1 MNTSLPIHF
10 IKTDE
15 KEHYNIN
22 KLAPKWPFIL
32 IIIGRSGSGKTN
44 TVVNLLKYLFFDTFY
59 LYAKDL
65 DEPYYQLLQN
75 VFDDEK
81 IRPKEPHED
90 PQSVSERD
98 YGSADRRPII
108 ESYFSSDIED
118 IVDVDELDRY
128 KQNLIVVD
136 DFVTEKDQKKLIDLA
151 IRGRKM
157 NASMIYI
164 TQDWYRV
171 PKSIRLQCNYLSIFP
186 SCDGNDISLIFR
198 EKGLD
203 KKLRKYY
210 ENNIKNFD
218 CLTIDFKTPEMK
230 YRKNFTPINDWQSV
244 PERDYGSAG
253 RSEVKDDDF

>member
-10 IKTDE
+10 IKADE

-22 KLAPKWPFIL
+22 KLAPKWSFIL
-32 IIIGRSGSGKTN
+32 IIIGGSGSGKTN
-44 TVVNLLKYLFFDTFY
+44 IVVNLLKYLFFDTFY

-65 DEPYYQLLQN
+65 EEPYYQLLQN

-90 PQSVSERD
+90 QK
-98 YGSADRRPII
+98 PII

-186 SCDGNDISLIFR
+186 SSDGNDISLIFR

-230 YRKNFTPINDWQSV
+230 YRKNFTPIN
-244 PERDYGSAG
+244 P
-253 RSEVKDDDF
+253 

>member
-10 IKTDE
+10 IKSDE

-65 DEPYYQLLQN
+65 EEPYYQLLQN
-75 VFDDEK
+75 VFDDET
-81 IRPKEPHED
+81 I
-90 PQSVSERD
+90 QN
-98 YGSADRRPII
+98 II
-108 ESYFSSDIED
+108 ESDFSSDIED
-118 IVDVDELDRY
+118 IVNVDELDRD
-128 KQNLIVVD
+128 KQNLIIVD

-203 KKLRKYY
+203 KKIKEYY
-210 ENNIKNFD
+210 ENNINNFD

-230 YRKNFTPINDWQSV
+230 YRKNFTPIND
-244 PERDYGSAG
+244 
-253 RSEVKDDDF
+253 

>member
-1 MNTSLPIHF
+1 MNTSLPIYF
-10 IKTDE
+10 IKADE

-22 KLAPKWPFIL
+22 ELAPKWPFIL

-65 DEPYYQLLQN
+65 EEPYYQLLQN

-81 IRPKEPHED
+81 IRGRSPLMEQSEIRPED
-90 PQSVSERD
+90 
-98 YGSADRRPII
+98 PII

-118 IVDVDELDRY
+118 IVDVDELDRD
-128 KQNLIVVD
+128 KQNLI
-136 DFVTEKDQKKLIDLA
+136 VTEKDQKKLIDLV

-157 NASMIYI
+157 NASIYI

-210 ENNIKNFD
+210 ENNIKKFD

-230 YRKNFTPINDWQSV
+230 YRKNFTPINDWQSQS
-244 PERDYGSAG
+244 D
-253 RSEVKDDDF
+253 VKDDDI

>member
-1 MNTSLPIHF
+1 MTGKANQESKTMNTSLPIHF
-10 IKTDE
+10 IKADE

-65 DEPYYQLLQN
+65 EEPYYQLLQN

-81 IRPKEPHED
+81 IRPKEPHEK
-90 PQSVSERD
+90 
-98 YGSADRRPII
+98 PII
-108 ESYFSSDIED
+108 ESYFSSAIED
-118 IVDVDELDRY
+118 IVDVDELDRD

-151 IRGRKM
+151 ISGRKM

-198 EKGLD
+198 EKGLH
-203 KKLRKYY
+203 KKLRKYN
-210 ENNIKNFD
+210 ENNIKNYE
-218 CLTIDFKTPEMK
+218 CLTIYFKTHEMK
-230 YRKNFTPINDWQSV
+230 YRKNFTPINDWQSA

-253 RSEVKDDDF
+253 QSEVKDDDI

>member
-1 MNTSLPIHF
+1 MNTSLPIQF
-10 IKTDE
+10 IKADE

-65 DEPYYQLLQN
+65 EEPYYQLLQN

-90 PQSVSERD
+90 QK
-98 YGSADRRPII
+98 PII

-118 IVDVDELDRY
+118 KVDVDELDRY

-230 YRKNFTPINDWQSV
+230 YRKNFTPINDWQGV
-244 PERDYGSAG
+244 PERDYGSASQL
-253 RSEVKDDDF
+253 RSKAEVDDI

>member
-1 MNTSLPIHF
+1 MCLMM
-10 IKTDE
+10 K
-15 KEHYNIN
+15 
-22 KLAPKWPFIL
+22 
-32 IIIGRSGSGKTN
+32 
-44 TVVNLLKYLFFDTFY
+44 
-59 LYAKDL
+59 
-65 DEPYYQLLQN
+65 
-75 VFDDEK
+75 K
-81 IRPKEPHED
+81 IRPEE
-90 PQSVSERD
+90 
-98 YGSADRRPII
+98 PII

-128 KQNLIVVD
+128 KENLIVVD
-136 DFVTEKDQKKLIDLA
+136 DFVTEKDKQKLIDLA

-198 EKGLD
+198 EKGLH

-210 ENNIKNFD
+210 ENNIKNFE

-230 YRKNFTPINDWQSV
+230 YRKNFTPINDWQV
-244 PERDYGSAG
+244 
-253 RSEVKDDDF
+253 VKDDDI

>member
-10 IKTDE
+10 IKADE
-15 KEHYNIN
+15 KVHYNIN
-22 KLAPKWPFIL
+22 ELAPKWPFIL

-65 DEPYYQLLQN
+65 EEPYYQLLQN
-75 VFDDEK
+75 VFNDEK
-81 IRPKEPHED
+81 I
-90 PQSVSERD
+90 S
-98 YGSADRRPII
+98 II

-128 KQNLIVVD
+128 KENLIVVD

-210 ENNIKNFD
+210 EKNIKNFE

-230 YRKNFTPINDWQSV
+230 YRKNFTPINDWQSQ
-244 PERDYGSAG
+244 
-253 RSEVKDDDF
+253 SEVKDDDI

>member
-1 MNTSLPIHF
+1 MTGKASPVSETTVNTSLPIHF
-10 IKTDE
+10 IKVDE

-32 IIIGRSGSGKTN
+32 IIIGRNGSGKTN
-44 TVVNLLKYLFFDTFY
+44 TVVNLLKNLFFDTFY

-65 DEPYYQLLQN
+65 EEPYYQLLQN

-81 IRPKEPHED
+81 IRSKEPHE
-90 PQSVSERD
+90 
-98 YGSADRRPII
+98 
-108 ESYFSSDIED
+108 
-118 IVDVDELDRY
+118 
-128 KQNLIVVD
+128 QNLIVVD

-210 ENNIKNFD
+210 EDNIKHFD

-230 YRKNFTPINDWQSV
+230 YRKNFTPINDWQCV
-244 PERDYGSAG
+244 PERNYGSAG
-253 RSEVKDDDF
+253 QLRSKAEDDDI

>member
-10 IKTDE
+10 IKAEE

-44 TVVNLLKYLFFDTFY
+44 TVVNLLKYLFFDIFY

-65 DEPYYQLLQN
+65 EEPYYQLLQN

-81 IRPKEPHED
+81 IRGRSPLMEQSEIRPED
-90 PQSVSERD
+90 
-98 YGSADRRPII
+98 PII

-118 IVDVDELDRY
+118 IVDVDELNRY

-186 SCDGNDISLIFR
+186 SCDGNDINLIFR

-203 KKLRKYY
+203 KKLREYY

-230 YRKNFTPINDWQSV
+230 YRKNFTPINDWQSA

-253 RSEVKDDDF
+253 QSEVKDDDI

>member
-1 MNTSLPIHF
+1 MNTSLPIYF
-10 IKTDE
+10 IKADE
-15 KEHYNIN
+15 KEHHNIN

-65 DEPYYQLLQN
+65 EEPYYQLLQN

-81 IRPKEPHED
+81 IRPEE
-90 PQSVSERD
+90 
-98 YGSADRRPII
+98 PII

-128 KQNLIVVD
+128 KENLIVVD
-136 DFVTEKDQKKLIDLA
+136 DFVTEKDPKKLIDLA

-198 EKGLD
+198 EKGLH

-210 ENNIKNFD
+210 ENNIKNFE

-230 YRKNFTPINDWQSV
+230 YRKNFTPINDWQV
-244 PERDYGSAG
+244 
-253 RSEVKDDDF
+253 VKDDDI